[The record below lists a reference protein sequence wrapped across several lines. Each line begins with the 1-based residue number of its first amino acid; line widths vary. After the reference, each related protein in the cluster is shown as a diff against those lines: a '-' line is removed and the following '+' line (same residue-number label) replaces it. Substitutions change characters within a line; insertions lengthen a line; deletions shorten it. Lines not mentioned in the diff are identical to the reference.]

1 MVLFYE
7 FNVPPFNLTFSLT
20 LSAPAQ
26 LIEACETSPRQHNEL
41 GLIHNEETPLARH
54 NNAEEKSFSMSS
66 DDLRIPNIIKQTIKN
81 IT

>member
-7 FNVPPFNLTFSLT
+7 FNVPPFNLTFSL
-20 LSAPAQ
+20 
-26 LIEACETSPRQHNEL
+26 LIEVCEISPRQHNEL

-54 NNAEEKSFSMSS
+54 DDAKEKSFSMSS
-66 DDLRIPNIIKQTIKN
+66 DALRMPNIIKQTIKN